1 MTKAMTIPKKI
12 KGMPFSKK
20 GKKTTPAKHIA
31 KKMAMAKDNGNK
43 HWQKNSKL
51 EFEDEF
57 LNNSLIINAIL
68 E

>member
-1 MTKAMTIPKKI
+1 MTIPKKI

-20 GKKTTPAKHIA
+20 TKKTAPAKHIA
-31 KKMAMAKDNGNK
+31 KKIAMVKDNSNK
-43 HWQKNSKL
+43 HGQKNSKL

-57 LNNSLIINAIL
+57 LNNSLIINNIL